1 MITEI
6 TPRIF
11 GRTLISPFEIMGQPE
26 IGQLDDL
33 ILSRPR
39 GIIMLDL
46 DGHLIDQDQHITDG
60 RIGESIQKTKDAGF
74 LVCLNSARPSQTLR
88 EWQRVFG
95 TDDPNFAEFG
105 GLVDF
110 TSKGWQLVFQEK
122 EYQYFGK
129 MRKLMPGLMQEML
142 NKGYSNIDYRY
153 CEDEEPATQIQH
165 QTDDQSWRLLP
176 FDHGIYLNGRP
187 RLRLG
192 LRTFKITPTGPSF
205 DEKFTQAVL
214 DLLQAYEKENPF
226 YKPLN
231 YKFNPLDHSVFI
243 HSGKQNKT
251 TIWRI
256 LLSYLGKNASTR
268 SFYHLGD
275 SRVDRIE
282 VPQVKF
288 LTVGNAKE
296 DIKGKAHR
304 VSPLGFTQ
312 GVVDNLTW
320 IRDNQ

>member
-11 GRTLISPFEIMGQPE
+11 GRTLIPPFEIIGQSE
-26 IGQLDDL
+26 IGQLEEL
-33 ILSRPR
+33 ILSHPK
-39 GIIMLDL
+39 GVIMLDL
-46 DGHLIDQDQHITDG
+46 DGHLINEDQHITDE
-60 RIGESIQKTKDAGF
+60 RIGESIQQTKDAGF
-74 LVCLNSARPSQTLR
+74 LVCLNSARSSQTLR
-88 EWQRVFG
+88 EWQRVFQ

-110 TSKGWQLVFQEK
+110 TSLGWQLIFHEK
-122 EYQYFGK
+122 EYQYFSE
-129 MRKLMPGLMQEML
+129 MRTSIPGLLKGMQ
-142 NKGYSNIDYRY
+142 NRSFSNIDYRY
-153 CEDEEPATQIQH
+153 CEDEEPVTQIQH
-165 QTDDQSWRLLP
+165 QTDDQSWGLSP

-192 LRTFKITPTGPSF
+192 LRAFKITPNGPSF
-205 DEKFTQAVL
+205 DEGYTQAVL
-214 DLLQAYEKENPF
+214 DLLRAYEKENPF
-226 YKPLN
+226 YKPLV
-231 YKFNPLDHSVFI
+231 YSFNPLDYSVFI
-243 HSGKQNKT
+243 HSGKQNKS

-268 SFYHLGD
+268 RFYHLGD

-288 LTVGNAKE
+288 LTVGNAQE
-296 DIKGKAHR
+296 DIKEMAHR
-304 VSPLGFTQ
+304 VSPLGFTE

>member
-11 GRTLISPFEIMGQPE
+11 GRTLISPFEIMGQRE
-26 IGQLDDL
+26 IDQLDEL
-33 ILSRPR
+33 LLSRPR
-39 GIIMLDL
+39 GVIMLDL
-46 DGHLIDQDQHITDG
+46 DGHLINEDQRITDG

-110 TSKGWQLVFQEK
+110 ANLGWQLVFQEK
-122 EYQYFGK
+122 EYQFFGE
-129 MRKLMPGLMQEML
+129 MRRSIPVLLKGMQD
-142 NKGYSNIDYRY
+142 KGFSNIDYRY
-153 CEDEEPATQIQH
+153 CEDEEAATQLQR
-165 QTDDQSWRLLP
+165 QTDDHSWISSP
-176 FDHGIYLNGRP
+176 YTHGIYLNGRP

-192 LRTFKITPTGPSF
+192 LRAFKITPDGPSF
-205 DEKFTQAVL
+205 DEGYTQAVL
-214 DLLQAYEKENPF
+214 DLLRAYEKENPF
-226 YKPLN
+226 YKPLVYN
-231 YKFNPLDHSVFI
+231 FNPLDYSVFI

-251 TIWRI
+251 IIWRI

-268 SFYHLGD
+268 EFYHLGD

-288 LTVGNAKE
+288 LTVGNAQE

-320 IRDNQ
+320 IRDNH